1 MSDLIVSINVD
12 ESRKHNKIL
21 IETYEGSIPKLKSK
35 KFSGQLR
42 AVNINAEKTYD
53 NIDFFQF
60 KSIQNLLDD
69 SLNIL
74 RLSARS
80 VHDVLHE
87 GTVSQVPAGK

>member
-53 NIDFFQF
+53 NIDDVMNDPIYHG
-60 KSIQNLLDD
+60 KSLQEISEQ
-69 SLNIL
+69 
-74 RLSARS
+74 LSI
-80 VHDVLHE
+80 D
-87 GTVSQVPAGK
+87 